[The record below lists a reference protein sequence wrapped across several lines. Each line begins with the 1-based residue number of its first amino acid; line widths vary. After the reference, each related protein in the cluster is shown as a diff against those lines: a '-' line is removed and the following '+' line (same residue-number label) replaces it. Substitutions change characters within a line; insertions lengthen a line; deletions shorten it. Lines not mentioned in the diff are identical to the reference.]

1 VTVRLPTTIG
11 RELGRAVIGNE
22 DTEMGLIWC
31 MQISARPLLIV
42 DGPAIEV
49 SAVGRAVGIRPFSLW
64 TWLVGVVL
72 DMILQLSVSVL
83 LRG

>member
-1 VTVRLPTTIG
+1 
-11 RELGRAVIGNE
+11 
-22 DTEMGLIWC
+22 MGLIWC
-31 MQISARPLLIV
+31 MQISARPLSIV
-42 DGPAIEV
+42 DGPAIGV